1 MTSCQATIEG
11 CGTPL
16 TESSSRIMDEVI
28 RCKTA
33 AENLIAGLLCPR
45 SFSSMQC
52 NNFFVEN
59 QTAELKNCSKKTPGF
74 ERCECL
80 QNMDESNAERVKVKF
95 RSNTKLLGWY
105 KKGKNNQSLAK
116 KYFFHVNICYQYSL
130 HALAISIQEKLLF
143 SPKLV

>member
-1 MTSCQATIEG
+1 
-11 CGTPL
+11 
-16 TESSSRIMDEVI
+16 MDEVI

-74 ERCECL
+74 ERCECP
-80 QNMDESNAERVKVKF
+80 QDMDDSNADRVKVKEF
-95 RSNTKLLGWY
+95 DIFCETPSCEIGINIRINP
-105 KKGKNNQSLAK
+105 QSFPLR
-116 KYFFHVNICYQYSL
+116 YFFS
-130 HALAISIQEKLLF
+130 ALDRIF
-143 SPKLV
+143 

>member
-1 MTSCQATIEG
+1 MEALPLVSLNSYFVTCLTLFPLGLLETLTSCQATIEG

-80 QNMDESNAERVKVKF
+80 QDMDESNADRVKVKEF
-95 RSNTKLLGWY
+95 DIFCETS
-105 KKGKNNQSLAK
+105 S
-116 KYFFHVNICYQYSL
+116 C
-130 HALAISIQEKLLF
+130 
-143 SPKLV
+143 

>member
-1 MTSCQATIEG
+1 MEALPLVRLNSYIVTCLTLFPLGLLETLTSCQATIEG

-80 QNMDESNAERVKVKF
+80 QDMDESNADRVKVKEF
-95 RSNTKLLGWY
+95 DIFCETS
-105 KKGKNNQSLAK
+105 S
-116 KYFFHVNICYQYSL
+116 C
-130 HALAISIQEKLLF
+130 
-143 SPKLV
+143 